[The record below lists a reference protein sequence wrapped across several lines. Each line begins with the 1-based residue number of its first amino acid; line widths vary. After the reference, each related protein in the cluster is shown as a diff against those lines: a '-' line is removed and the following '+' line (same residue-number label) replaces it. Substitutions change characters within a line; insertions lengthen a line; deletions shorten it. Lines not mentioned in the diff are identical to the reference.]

1 MTAHPN
7 PRDGDTV
14 LHVKVGESLAE
25 AGQRAAQAMYT
36 AQAGD
41 PPTPYFGIS
50 FVEVGQLLVAFT
62 PTRWELIAALRA
74 QGPMTVAELARLLGR
89 NYKNVHG
96 DITQLTEWMAVTR
109 FADGKVAVPWSEII
123 VDMKLPARRAA

>member
-25 AGQRAAQAMYT
+25 AGHRAAQAMYT

-62 PTRWELIAALRA
+62 PKRWELIAALRA